1 VPNTGWCQFW
11 DPTAV
16 FDAQSGHVLLLA
28 AFASSVGT
36 TAATS
41 NNSVYYLWRST
52 DLGRRFL
59 SARRILTQSSTNR
72 GTTHR
77 VLA

>member
-1 VPNTGWCQFW
+1 MPNTGWCQFW

-16 FDAQSGHVLLLA
+16 FDAQSGDVLLLRRLPA
-28 AFASSVGT
+28 QSEPQLQRPT
-36 TAATS
+36 TPCIFGDRQIS
-41 NNSVYYLWRST
+41 
-52 DLGRRFL
+52 GRRFL
-59 SARRILTQSSTNR
+59 SARRISTQSSTNR